1 MTADSPD
8 LVAAKRLL
16 DSVKQGGFRFVRVA
30 PDSPLWGLRETLEW
44 RDTIYLAGF
53 GRACTAIRSRKCSLI
68 VPGGPLVT
76 QRIDG
81 DAISV
86 LHTVVC
92 EWKH

>member
-1 MTADSPD
+1 
-8 LVAAKRLL
+8 VFL
-16 DSVKQGGFRFVRVA
+16 DR
-30 PDSPLWGLRETLEW
+30 PW
-44 RDTIYLAGF
+44 R
-53 GRACTAIRSRKCSLI
+53 
-68 VPGGPLVT
+68 GPLIT